1 MPLFCFL
8 ERMKIQRVK
17 FKDIEPVPYMQVQK
31 EFKKDFQG
39 SAPAPFIGK
48 FGYPRVNLG
57 ILSPQI
63 SGDTSHYDAPKL
75 WSQQNLPIG
84 NIASLRY
91 GLVNSRAQWNV
102 KDTFKP
108 SRFLDICQEVGMA
121 SKPVELEVNLK
132 DRPQL
137 QLRPEKEIM
146 PFGPQAE
153 LQKAQITANVKV
165 DSRVEKVVRDTNL
178 KTADAILSLYKKGF
192 EENFLTKLISVGN
205 LGIGK
210 NRKLTPTR
218 WSITAI
224 DDTVGKKLIQE
235 VKDFP
240 VGEYHAYFGGGWG
253 NYYLLLFFPEVWS
266 YELFETYLDY
276 KVNPWSKEGNFYST
290 DYEGYEGRKEY
301 TEECAGGYYANR
313 LPILEKMKE
322 LKRQHSCL
330 ALRFISPEYNVS
342 LGVWICREAT
352 RKSLNEKPLSF
363 SSQELMLHYAQ
374 ELIKRKFGFEI
385 EALLKE
391 SRLLKEK
398 KEQRR
403 LEEFRRQATY
413 FHFSEF
419 TTNI

>member
-1 MPLFCFL
+1 
-8 ERMKIQRVK
+8 MKIQRIK
-17 FKDIEPVPYMQVQK
+17 FRDIEPVPYMQVQK

-48 FGYPRVNLG
+48 FGYPLVNIG

-63 SGDTSHYDAPKL
+63 PGDTSHYDAPKL
-75 WSQQNLPIG
+75 WSEQNLPIG

-91 GLVNSRAQWNV
+91 GLVNSRTQWNV
-102 KDTFKP
+102 KDTSKP

-137 QLRPEKEIM
+137 QLRPEKDIM
-146 PFGPQAE
+146 PFGPQAQM
-153 LQKAQITANVKV
+153 QKAQITANVKV
-165 DSRVEKVVRDTNL
+165 DSRVEKAVRDTDL
-178 KTADAILSLYKKGF
+178 KAAEAVLSLYQKGF

-210 NRKLTPTR
+210 NRKLVPTR

-224 DDTVGKKLIQE
+224 DDTIGKKLIQE
-235 VKDFP
+235 VKDLP
-240 VGEYHAYFGGGWG
+240 VGGYQVYFGGGWG

-266 YELFETYLDY
+266 YELFESYLDY
-276 KVNPWSKEGNFYST
+276 KINPWSKEGNFYST

-301 TEECAGGYYANR
+301 PEETAGGYMACR
-313 LPILEKMKE
+313 LPVLEKMKE

-330 ALRFISPEYNVS
+330 ALRFITPEYNVP
-342 LGVWICREAT
+342 LGVFVCREAT
-352 RKSLNEKPLSF
+352 RKSLAEKPLTFASP
-363 SSQELMLHYAQ
+363 ELMLQYAR

-385 EALLKE
+385 DVLLKE

-398 KEQRR
+398 KVQRR
-403 LEEFRRQATY
+403 LGEF
-413 FHFSEF
+413 
-419 TTNI
+419 